1 MLRKILIVL
10 PTDNLGGAE
19 KVLKMIASHYV
30 SKANVSVFFL
40 QKRSTSLWDDLLI
53 NKNITLDYGKSKS
66 SALGLINLLYFILK
80 CRKYHHIFSSQTLIN
95 GFIGLF
101 IKLKLIKTD
110 FFVARE
116 STSVFNRFSG
126 IKLLNYRMIYYL
138 GYSSI
143 DLLICQTELMKDQFI
158 KNLPFISKKIN
169 IKTIPNPINLE
180 KTLQPNTDFI
190 LNEDFIVA
198 AGRLIDEKG
207 FDILIDA
214 FNLLQNDY
222 SNLKLVILGEGPLR
236 SQLETKIR
244 NLNLADKALLPG
256 RVSNVL
262 TYFNSARACVVSSR
276 IEGFPNV
283 LLEMM
288 SQNTNVISTSCAGGI
303 DDIKGISIAEI
314 NNVISLANAIE
325 KTLKYNTDENRS
337 SFNKNLNKRSID
349 NFIKKIEFQLNT
361 HELFKTN

>member
-19 KVLKMIASHYV
+19 KVLKMIAKYYINNSNV
-30 SKANVSVFFL
+30 SISVFFL

-66 SALGLINLLYFILK
+66 SALGLINLVYFILK
-80 CRKYHHIFSSQTLIN
+80 CRKYNHIFSSQTLIN
-95 GFIGLF
+95 GFVGLL
-101 IKLKLIKTD
+101 IKLKLIKAN

-116 STSVFNRFSG
+116 STSLFNRFSG
-126 IKLLNYRMIYYL
+126 IKLLNYRMMYYL
-138 GYSSI
+138 GYSSV

-169 IKTIPNPINLE
+169 IITIPNPINLE
-180 KTLQPNTDFI
+180 KTLQPSTEFI

-198 AGRLIDEKG
+198 AGRLIEEKG

-214 FNLLQNDY
+214 FKLLQNDY
-222 SNLKLVILGEGPLR
+222 YNLKLVILGEGPLR

-262 TYFNSARACVVSSR
+262 PYFNSARACVVSSR

-288 SQNTNVISTSCAGGI
+288 SQNTNIVSTKCAGDI
-303 DDIKGISIAEI
+303 DKLEG
-314 NNVISLANAIE
+314 VSLVEVNDVSGLVEHLKIILESDTSHNRVLFDKELKSRNIE
-325 KTLKYNTDENRS
+325 
-337 SFNKNLNKRSID
+337 
-349 NFIKKIEFQLNT
+349 NFINKIDLSLN
-361 HELFKTN
+361 E

>member
-1 MLRKILIVL
+1 
-10 PTDNLGGAE
+10 
-19 KVLKMIASHYV
+19 
-30 SKANVSVFFL
+30 
-40 QKRSTSLWDDLLI
+40 
-53 NKNITLDYGKSKS
+53 
-66 SALGLINLLYFILK
+66 
-80 CRKYHHIFSSQTLIN
+80 
-95 GFIGLF
+95 
-101 IKLKLIKTD
+101 
-110 FFVARE
+110 
-116 STSVFNRFSG
+116 
-126 IKLLNYRMIYYL
+126 
-138 GYSSI
+138 
-143 DLLICQTELMKDQFI
+143 MKDQFI

-244 NLNLADKALLPG
+244 NLNLADKVLLPG

-262 TYFNSARACVVSSR
+262 AYFNLAKVCVVSSR
-276 IEGFPNV
+276 VEGFPNV

-288 SQNTNVISTSCAGGI
+288 SQNTKVVSTKCAGGI
-303 DDIKGISIAEI
+303 DELEGVFVAEVNDITGLVEHLKIILDSDTSHNRVLFDKELKSR
-314 NNVISLANAIE
+314 NIE
-325 KTLKYNTDENRS
+325 
-337 SFNKNLNKRSID
+337 
-349 NFIKKIEFQLNT
+349 NFINKIELSLN
-361 HELFKTN
+361 E

>member
-19 KVLKMIASHYV
+19 KVLKMIASHYINN
-30 SKANVSVFFL
+30 ANVSVFFL
-40 QKRSTSLWDDLLI
+40 QKRSTSLWDNVLI

-66 SALGLINLLYFILK
+66 STLGLINLLYFILK
-80 CRKYHHIFSSQTLIN
+80 CRKYHHIFSSQTIIN
-95 GFIGLF
+95 GFIGLL
-101 IKLKLIKTD
+101 IKLRIIQTK
-110 FFVARE
+110 FFIARE
-116 STSVFNRFSG
+116 STIIFNRFSG
-126 IKLLNYRMIYYL
+126 IKLLKYRMIYYL

-143 DLLICQTELMKDQFI
+143 DLLICQTELMKDQFM

-190 LNEDFIVA
+190 FNEDFIVA
-198 AGRLIDEKG
+198 AGRLIEEKG

-222 SNLKLVILGEGPLR
+222 YNLKLVILGEGPLR
-236 SQLETKIR
+236 SHLETKIR
-244 NLNLADKALLPG
+244 NLNLVDKVLLPG

-262 TYFNSARACVVSSR
+262 AYFNLAKVCVVSSR
-276 IEGFPNV
+276 VEGFPNV

-288 SQNTNVISTSCAGGI
+288 SQNTNVVSTKCAGGI
-303 DDIKGISIAEI
+303 DELEGVFVVEVNDVSELVEHLK
-314 NNVISLANAIE
+314 VILDSDTSQNRVLFDKELKSRNIE
-325 KTLKYNTDENRS
+325 
-337 SFNKNLNKRSID
+337 
-349 NFIKKIEFQLNT
+349 NFINKIELSLN
-361 HELFKTN
+361 E

>member
-19 KVLKMIASHYV
+19 KVLKMIARHYINN
-30 SKANVSVFFL
+30 ANVSVFFL

-66 SALGLINLLYFILK
+66 STLGLINLLYFILK
-80 CRKYHHIFSSQTLIN
+80 CRKYHHIFSSQTIIN
-95 GFIGLF
+95 GFIGLL
-101 IKLKLIKTD
+101 IKLRIIQTK
-110 FFVARE
+110 FFIARE
-116 STSVFNRFSG
+116 STTIFNRFSG
-126 IKLLNYRMIYYL
+126 IKLFKYRLIYYL
-138 GYSSI
+138 GYSSV
-143 DLLICQTELMKDQFI
+143 DLLICQTELMKAQFI
-158 KNLPFISKKIN
+158 KNLPFIFKKIN

-190 LNEDFIVA
+190 FNEDFIVA
-198 AGRLIDEKG
+198 AGRLIEEKG

-244 NLNLADKALLPG
+244 NLNLADKVLLPG

-262 TYFNSARACVVSSR
+262 AYFNLAKVCVVSSR
-276 IEGFPNV
+276 VEGFPNV

-288 SQNTNVISTSCAGGI
+288 SQNTKVVSTKCAGGI
-303 DDIKGISIAEI
+303 DELEGVFVAEVNDITGLVEHLKIILDSDTSHNRVLFDKELKSR
-314 NNVISLANAIE
+314 NIE
-325 KTLKYNTDENRS
+325 
-337 SFNKNLNKRSID
+337 
-349 NFIKKIEFQLNT
+349 NFINKIELSLN
-361 HELFKTN
+361 E

>member
-19 KVLKMIASHYV
+19 KVLKMIARHYINN
-30 SKANVSVFFL
+30 ANVSVFFL
-40 QKRSTSLWDDLLI
+40 QNRSTSLWDDLLI

-80 CRKYHHIFSSQTLIN
+80 SRKYHHIFSSQTLIN
-95 GFIGLF
+95 GYIGLF
-101 IKLKLIKTD
+101 IKLKLIKTN

-126 IKLLNYRMIYYL
+126 IKLLKYRFMYYL
-138 GYSSI
+138 GYSSV

-190 LNEDFIVA
+190 FNEDFIVA
-198 AGRLIDEKG
+198 AGRLIEEKG

-214 FNLLQNDY
+214 FNLLKNDY

-236 SQLETKIR
+236 SHLETKI
-244 NLNLADKALLPG
+244 ADLDLSSKVLLLG
-256 RVSNVL
+256 HVSNVL

-276 IEGFPNV
+276 VEGFPNV

-303 DDIKGISIAEI
+303 DELEGVFVVEVNDVSGLVEHLKIILDSDTSHNRVLFDKELKSR
-314 NNVISLANAIE
+314 NIE
-325 KTLKYNTDENRS
+325 
-337 SFNKNLNKRSID
+337 
-349 NFIKKIEFQLNT
+349 NFINKIELSLN
-361 HELFKTN
+361 E

>member
-66 SALGLINLLYFILK
+66 SALGLINLVYFILK
-80 CRKYHHIFSSQTLIN
+80 CRKYNHIFSSQTLIN
-95 GFIGLF
+95 GFVGLL
-101 IKLKLIKTD
+101 IKLKLIKAN

-116 STSVFNRFSG
+116 STSLFNRFSG
-126 IKLLNYRMIYYL
+126 IKLLNYRMMYYL
-138 GYSSI
+138 GYSSV

-169 IKTIPNPINLE
+169 IITIPNPINLE
-180 KTLQPNTDFI
+180 KTLQPSTEFI

-198 AGRLIDEKG
+198 AGRLIEEKG

-214 FNLLQNDY
+214 FKLLQNDY
-222 SNLKLVILGEGPLR
+222 YNLKLVILGEGPLR

-262 TYFNSARACVVSSR
+262 PYFNSARACVVSSR

-288 SQNTNVISTSCAGGI
+288 SQNTNIVSTKCAGDI
-303 DDIKGISIAEI
+303 DKLEG
-314 NNVISLANAIE
+314 VSLVEVNDVSGLVEHLKIILESDTSHNRVLFDKELKSRNIE
-325 KTLKYNTDENRS
+325 
-337 SFNKNLNKRSID
+337 
-349 NFIKKIEFQLNT
+349 NFINKIDLSLN
-361 HELFKTN
+361 E

>member
-19 KVLKMIASHYV
+19 KVLKMIARHYINN
-30 SKANVSVFFL
+30 ANVSVFFL
-40 QKRSTSLWDDLLI
+40 QKRSTSLWDNVLI

-66 SALGLINLLYFILK
+66 STLGLINLLYFILK
-80 CRKYHHIFSSQTLIN
+80 CRKYHHIFSSQTIIN
-95 GFIGLF
+95 GFIGLL
-101 IKLKLIKTD
+101 IKLRIIQTK
-110 FFVARE
+110 FFIARE
-116 STSVFNRFSG
+116 STTIFNRFSG
-126 IKLLNYRMIYYL
+126 IKLLKYRMIYYL

-143 DLLICQTELMKDQFI
+143 DLLICQTELMKDQFM

-190 LNEDFIVA
+190 FNEDFIVA
-198 AGRLIDEKG
+198 AGRLIEEKG
-207 FDILIDA
+207 FDILLDA
-214 FNLLQNDY
+214 FNLLKNDY

-236 SQLETKIR
+236 IHLETKIR
-244 NLNLADKALLPG
+244 ILNLADKVLLPG

-262 TYFNSARACVVSSR
+262 TYFNLARACVVSSR

-288 SQNTNVISTSCAGGI
+288 SQNTNVVSTKCAGGI
-303 DDIKGISIAEI
+303 DELEGVFVVEVNDVSELVEHLK
-314 NNVISLANAIE
+314 VILDSDTSQNRVLFDKELKSRNIE
-325 KTLKYNTDENRS
+325 
-337 SFNKNLNKRSID
+337 
-349 NFIKKIEFQLNT
+349 NFINKIELSLN
-361 HELFKTN
+361 E